1 MRGLWCYRGGYILSA
16 VPLRLDNQFIFHSV
30 SATNC
35 LQNYNFSMNLQEG
48 VDKNNLFAKQQVLIS
63 NKTLSL
69 SLQKTRAL
77 YGTSP

>member
-35 LQNYNFSMNLQEG
+35 LQNYN
-48 VDKNNLFAKQQVLIS
+48 KNSKLAIKMKKLSYFLKSPIFA
-63 NKTLSL
+63 
-69 SLQKTRAL
+69 
-77 YGTSP
+77 

>member
-35 LQNYNFSMNLQEG
+35 LQNYN
-48 VDKNNLFAKQQVLIS
+48 KNSKARHKNEKNI
-63 NKTLSL
+63 
-69 SLQKTRAL
+69 
-77 YGTSP
+77 